1 MAESWKVEKKMNIKI
16 LKKEEKEETREETKL
31 SSSKL
36 AEEIEREEMQTEQ

>member
-1 MAESWKVEKKMNIKI
+1 MAESWIAEKKMSIKG

-36 AEEIEREEMQTEQ
+36 AEKTEKEEV